1 MEIPP
6 TFPFFFLEPLLALL
20 RQRYPSAC
28 VCRGLDYPDQAVILL
43 DQFTITITHRGTVE
57 VTAPTHSHRQ
67 VERLAI
73 EIEGLLRQVRA
84 CAQKQMDL

>member
-1 MEIPP
+1 MEIPQ
-6 TFPFFFLEPLLALL
+6 TFPFSSLEPLLALL

-28 VCRGLDYPDQAVILL
+28 VRRVPDHPDQAVIQL
-43 DQFTITITHRGTVE
+43 DQFTITITHQGTVE

-67 VERLAI
+67 VERLAL

-84 CAQKQMDL
+84 FAHKQMDR